1 MKSNFKKG
9 FKLCTNSQYRYTIL
23 GSKGFYKNISDEEY
37 LKKVFFYRIGY
48 SLNLDVPQTFN
59 EKIQWLKIHDHN
71 PKYTM
76 LVDKYE
82 AKKYIR
88 EKVGNEYVIPTINKW
103 DRIQDISFEKLPKQF
118 VLKCTHDCGGL
129 ILVKDK
135 DQINEKL
142 VYHFFKKRLKKN
154 YYWGGREW
162 PYKNVKPRVI
172 AEKYL
177 TDESQQGLTDYKLMC
192 FNGKVKCS
200 FTCTERFC
208 GSQLKVTFFDRNW
221 KEMPFKRHYPK
232 SSISIPKPINYDE
245 MVRIAEILSED
256 IPFVRVDFYEVNGS
270 VYVGELTLYP
280 GSGFEEFTP
289 EKWDRELGD
298 WLVLPDFK

>member
-1 MKSNFKKG
+1 MKSYFKKG
-9 FKLCTNSQYRYTIL
+9 FKLCTNSQYRYIIL
-23 GSKGFYKNISDEEY
+23 GAKGFYKNISDEEY
-37 LKKVFFYRIGY
+37 LKKVFSYRIGY

-59 EKIQWLKIHDHN
+59 EKMQWLKIHDHN
-71 PKYTM
+71 PKYIM
-76 LVDKYE
+76 MVDKYE
-82 AKKYIR
+82 VKQYIR
-88 EKVGNEYVIPTINKW
+88 EKVGNEYVIPTITKW

-118 VLKCTHDCGGL
+118 VLKCTHDSGGL
-129 ILVKDK
+129 FLVKDK
-135 DQINEKL
+135 DRINEKL
-142 VYHFFKKRLKKN
+142 VYHFLEKRLKKN

-172 AEKYL
+172 AEQYL
-177 TDESQQGLTDYKLMC
+177 ADESQQGLTDYKLMC

-208 GSQLKVTFFDRNW
+208 GSQLKVTFFDRDW
-221 KEMPFKRHYPK
+221 KEMSFERHYQK
-232 SSISIPKPINYDE
+232 STISIPKPINYDE
-245 MVRIAEILSED
+245 MIRIAEILSED

-298 WLVLPDFK
+298 WLVLPEFK